1 MRLLGDTNIDFM
13 KYRKFWI
20 SISFALIAL
29 FFFAYF
35 FVHVNQGIDFA
46 GGTQMTLGFRE
57 RPQVDQLR
65 SLLAASGMGEAE
77 IQRYG
82 DEPLNEVII
91 KTAVTKGSEEG
102 SRERAVAALNRH
114 FNQGGTGKLDLNQ
127 AGADRIAALLLAED
141 PDHLLTAGAA
151 AAAPPPAAGA
161 PPATT
166 AATTAQVTYA
176 SLAEA
181 LIQQRRKDRLF
192 TSWDAV
198 ARTPGLR
205 PAELEALKSRAF
217 LGDYAVLGVENVGP
231 QIGKELRRQGIL
243 AVALSLVGMLAYI
256 GLRFELR
263 FGVGAV
269 MASIHDVLITLGLF
283 ILMGYEFNLTTIAA
297 FLTLI
302 GYSTND
308 TVVIFDRVR
317 ENMRKNRRKPL
328 IEVMNESINQTLS
341 RTIMTSG
348 LTMLTVAALLFL
360 GGDVLRGFAFV
371 MTVGIIIGTYSS
383 VYVASPFTLL
393 WEQLFGG
400 RSRIRGEAAG
410 AQPAVSAAGGG
421 ARTSG
426 AGAGAGAAK
435 TASPPR
441 QGPKPA
447 QGPAPRAAAG
457 RRRSG
462 RR

>member
-20 SISFALIAL
+20 AISFALIAV
-29 FFFAYF
+29 FFFAF
-35 FVHVNQGIDFA
+35 FVIHLHLGIDFN
-46 GGTQMTLGFRE
+46 GGTQVILRFRDK
-57 RPQVDQLR
+57 PQIEQLR
-65 SLLAASGMGEAE
+65 SLLAATGLGEAE
-77 IQRYG
+77 IQRY
-82 DEPLNEVII
+82 DKEPLNEAII
-91 KTAVTKGSEEG
+91 KTAVSKGTEEG
-102 SRERAVAALNRH
+102 SRDRVVAALNRH
-114 FNQGGTGKLDLNQ
+114 FNQGQAGKLDLNQ
-127 AGADRIAALLLAED
+127 SGADRIIQLLAAAD
-141 PDHLLTAGAA
+141 PDHRGAA
-151 AAAPPPAAGA
+151 PAAAPAQ
-161 PPATT
+161 T
-166 AATTAQVTYA
+166 AAVKLQSPYSAV
-176 SLAEA
+176 AEA
-181 LIQQRRKDRLF
+181 LIAERRKAGLF
-192 TSWDAV
+192 GDWNAV
-198 ARTPGLR
+198 ARAPGLS
-205 PAELEALKSRAF
+205 PAALETLKQGAF
-217 LGDYAVLGVENVGP
+217 LGEYSVVGIENVGP
-231 QIGKELRRQGIL
+231 QIGKELRRQGIW
-243 AVALSLVGMLAYI
+243 AVVLSLLGMLAYI

-263 FGVGAV
+263 FGIGAV

-283 ILMGYEFNLTTIAA
+283 ILMGYEFNLITIAA

-360 GGDVLRGFAFV
+360 GGDVLRGFSFV

-383 VYVASPFTLL
+383 VYIASPFALL

-400 RSRIRGEAAG
+400 KSRIRGGQAAG
-410 AQPAVSAAGGG
+410 AAPAVAGAGRTAAAAG
-421 ARTSG
+421 G
-426 AGAGAGAAK
+426 AGAGK
-435 TASPPR
+435 TGGTPR
-441 QGPKPA
+441 PQPTPQGGSAPRP
-447 QGPAPRAAAG
+447 PRAASGTG